1 MRYGSVLKTMLALI
15 WIILSGCPAH
25 HSQPTT
31 KEKITPKH
39 FRSNYHLVQTDE
51 CEPIEVADDLVKKV
65 DNFMVIFDPS
75 ASMTETYI
83 ASADCIVCHAQ
94 YKETEFANQH
104 VANYGGQK
112 IAKQDGYLSSKCI
125 ECHQDNLYTK
135 FKFAKKIV
143 YCFNQ
148 TIPDLEL
155 ISAIRTFG
163 SPVYTSRN
171 YGPESYSK
179 EEFGHALRKIIDVD
193 GASPIDHALLA
204 AKKDWFAKEGKI
216 AVIII
221 SDGKD
226 MNESA
231 VLAAEE
237 LKAAYGENIC
247 IYTIQIGNDPAGK
260 VLLERIAS
268 AGQCG
273 LTVNA
278 DTLLNQEDMNDFVRE
293 VFLSKRPP
301 KKADSDGDGV
311 TDDKDI
317 CPDTPPGLKV
327 DENGCWDLVILGD
340 VLFDFDKYNLKPEG
354 HAILDQVVEMLN
366 KHSFLNL
373 KLSGHTDNFGSME
386 YNIRLSKK
394 RAQAGM
400 NYLLEKGISSERLS
414 ISWHSF
420 SIPRAGNET
429 PEGRALNRRI
439 EFKFNKYE
447 KTDPIYQKKLQ

>member
-1 MRYGSVLKTMLALI
+1 MRYRSVLKTMLVLI
-15 WIILSGCPAH
+15 WIILSGCLAH
-25 HSQPTT
+25 NSQPTT

-39 FRSNYHLVQTDE
+39 FQSNYHLVQTDE
-51 CEPIEVADDLVKKV
+51 CKPIEVTDDLVKKV

-75 ASMTETYI
+75 ASMTETYM
-83 ASADCIVCHAQ
+83 ASADCIACHAQ
-94 YKETEFANQH
+94 YKEKEFANQH
-104 VANYGGQK
+104 SVNYGGQK
-112 IAKQDGYLSSKCI
+112 IAKRNGPMTSKCL
-125 ECHQDNLYTK
+125 ECHQDYIYTK
-135 FKFAKKIV
+135 FKFAKKIA
-143 YCFNQ
+143 YCFNK

-155 ISAIRTFG
+155 TSAIRTFG
-163 SPVYTSRN
+163 SPVYTTRSH
-171 YGPESYSK
+171 GPKSYSK
-179 EEFGHALRKIIDVD
+179 EEFGHGLRKIIDVD
-193 GASPIDHALLA
+193 GASPIDLALIA
-204 AKKDWFAKEGKI
+204 TIKDWFAKEGKI
-216 AVIII
+216 AVIIM

-226 MNESA
+226 MNERA

-247 IYTIQIGNDPAGK
+247 IYTIQIGNDSAGK
-260 VLLERIAS
+260 VLLERIAH

-278 DTLLNQEDMNDFVRE
+278 DTLLNQEAMNDFVRE
-293 VFLSKRPP
+293 VFLTKGPP
-301 KKADSDGDGV
+301 DSDGDGV
-311 TDDKDI
+311 TDDKDL

-327 DENGCWDLVILGD
+327 DENGCWKLVVLAD

-366 KHSFLNL
+366 KHPFLNL
-373 KLSGHTDNFGSME
+373 KIKAHTDNFGTME
-386 YNIRLSKK
+386 YNVQLSKK
-394 RAQAGM
+394 RAQAGL

-420 SIPRAGNET
+420 TIPKAGNET

-447 KTDPIYQKKLQ
+447 KTD